1 MNRIEKTFRKLKSQN
16 KKALIPYIMAGDP
29 DIKTTEELVL
39 EIERAGGDIIE
50 LGVPFTDPLA
60 DGPVIQKAHY
70 RALKNK
76 VTLRNVLDL
85 VKRIRE
91 KTTTPI
97 VLMTYYNP
105 VFKYGDDT
113 FVKDAVA
120 SGVDGVIIPDLPP
133 DEAKDIID
141 ISKREDLDTIFLLAP
156 TSTPERVRIIAKASR
171 GFIYYVSITGIT
183 GAKIEEMDSIN
194 KSIEGIRE
202 HTDKPIA
209 VGFGIST
216 PEEAKSIAEWADGII
231 VGSAI
236 VRIIE
241 ENLRNPSLV
250 GKVGE
255 FVKALSQGIKGVQ
268 SSELGKIQNS

>member
-1 MNRIEKTFRKLKSQN
+1 MNRIEKRFKKLKTLN
-16 KKALIPYIMAGDP
+16 RKALIPYIMAGDP
-29 DIKTTEELVL
+29 DIKTTEELIL
-39 EIERAGGDIIE
+39 EIERSGGDIIE

-85 VKRIRE
+85 VKRIRG

-141 ISKREDLDTIFLLAP
+141 ISKREGLDTIFLLAP
-156 TSTPERVRIIAKASR
+156 TSTPERVRIIAKATR

-194 KSIEGIRE
+194 KSIERIRE
-202 HTDKPIA
+202 DTDKPIA
-209 VGFGIST
+209 VGFGISA
-216 PEEAKSIAEWADGII
+216 PEEAKRIAEWADGII

-241 ENLRNPSLV
+241 ENIDDPSLIS
-250 GKVGE
+250 KVGE
-255 FVKALSQGIKGVQ
+255 FVKSLSTGI
-268 SSELGKIQNS
+268 SEIQNLKSKI